1 MYSCVPDGPLE
12 NSFIDKDWE
21 CNEPRKKVN
30 TTRAKKRFLK
40 KSRKYGFT
48 VNE

>member
-1 MYSCVPDGPLE
+1 MYSCEPDGPLE

-30 TTRAKKRFLK
+30 ITTTKKRFFK
-40 KSRKYGFT
+40 KSRKYEFT